1 VLSRV
6 AWSPR
11 TGPRILLCLPVDAF
25 VPELGGQVERRLSK
39 ETTRT
44 MRTAM
49 RASIPV
55 TFAVLVITASVPAL
69 AQGLPSSNLNSIN
82 NSLAAMG
89 QANAFQQQQTS
100 NFNTLRMEGQRNVQ
114 FQPQDAYAGPI
125 IGRRGFRSSAGRAH
139 IRAGSGRTLN
149 TGICTGC

>member
-1 VLSRV
+1 
-6 AWSPR
+6 
-11 TGPRILLCLPVDAF
+11 
-25 VPELGGQVERRLSK
+25 
-39 ETTRT
+39 
-44 MRTAM
+44 M
-49 RASIPV
+49 RASIVCTLAFIATAASAP
-55 TFAVLVITASVPAL
+55 AV

-82 NSLAAMG
+82 NSLAGMA
-89 QANAFQQQQTS
+89 QTNAFQQQQTS
-100 NFNTLRMEGQRNVQ
+100 NFNTLRMEGQRDVM